1 MSFRCSTAWKCTG
14 AWPTRAAERFRRWCF
29 FLVAAAHGWSCN
41 DAGATAMLQRE
52 NLTDV
57 DPLALCNDGS
67 PAMFYM
73 QENISSSEWVVYL
86 AGGGWCYDLESCQ
99 GRFDGSLF
107 PRQPC
112 DSSNES
118 VPCWMSSKD
127 YPEICGKTGIFDAH
141 RSPFRAANLVYVPYC
156 TSDAYMGDG
165 VFGPW
170 QFRGARVVRAVFTK
184 LAGRLQGASRLIFGG
199 GSAGGRGS
207 MVLLDE
213 VSDRF
218 PRLLVRGFLDSP
230 YYLDVPSF
238 SPKFAGFQ
246 PQHSQVLMNFNASSV
261 VSDRCRRRFSEE
273 QWKCLFGQHRM
284 PLLRTPHLMV
294 AAQYDSWQLSH
305 LVHGYDGLE
314 EKPKPYTAA
323 EQRYAE
329 EFAAKTR
336 LELTR
341 LKTLQLPGS
350 SLYSSACY
358 EHHISEKRSFWSKK
372 VNGLSQAKA
381 LTQLDTA
388 PGVTIAGCT
397 SYNCG
402 CANETEEIT
411 AVLERFLVL

>member
-1 MSFRCSTAWKCTG
+1 MSFCCSTAWKCTG

-246 PQHSQVLMNFNASSV
+246 PQHSQ
-261 VSDRCRRRFSEE
+261 
-273 QWKCLFGQHRM
+273 G
-284 PLLRTPHLMV
+284 
-294 AAQYDSWQLSH
+294 
-305 LVHGYDGLE
+305 
-314 EKPKPYTAA
+314 
-323 EQRYAE
+323 
-329 EFAAKTR
+329 
-336 LELTR
+336 
-341 LKTLQLPGS
+341 LPGVS
-350 SLYSSACY
+350 AHGRGAWSRSLVAELGCGA
-358 EHHISEKRSFWSKK
+358 IGRRSGGVDEFQCLLGGLRQMSKK
-372 VNGLSQAKA
+372 VFRRAVEVPLWTASDATSQDATSDGGGAVRLVATLPFGPWLRWPRRKA
-381 LTQLDTA
+381 
-388 PGVTIAGCT
+388 
-397 SYNCG
+397 
-402 CANETEEIT
+402 
-411 AVLERFLVL
+411 